1 MFVRCSRGVVYS
13 RNLITSLIALA
24 LLIVVVTTAFLVQ
37 TYYPN
42 PIAEQIREQRQ
53 FFEDRGALI

>member
-24 LLIVVVTTAFLVQ
+24 LLIVVVTTAFLLQ

-42 PIAEQIREQRQ
+42 PIAEQIREQSQ